1 MKLTNDT
8 NRKRVVL
15 LSRDGLYSRLF
26 VREFLASAELDVVG
40 IVYSTSYLSR
50 GATPIVDIF
59 RFLAKVGLFYAM
71 YQAYI
76 AWFLPWCKGFSRG
89 VNCPILKSNNI
100 NSELTVAWLRELKPD
115 FLLSCH
121 FNQKMFQSVID
132 VPNFAALNFHPSYLP
147 AWRGV
152 DPVLFALQEKCSNLG
167 GSIHRVTAEIDEGD
181 VLLREKLGNEHVAGL
196 IKTNEVLFTL
206 GGRMAA
212 EVLNDFDSFDGR
224 RLSQAALEA
233 VVGSQARYDGWYNVG
248 QLGLVGLW
256 KALWAKPPK
265 V

>member
-15 LSRDGLYSRLF
+15 LTRDGLYSRLF

-76 AWFLPWCKGFSRG
+76 AWFLPWCKGLSRG
-89 VNCPILKSNNI
+89 VNCPILKSDNI
-100 NSELTVAWLRELKPD
+100 NSELTVAWLSELKPD
-115 FLLSCH
+115 FLLSYH
-121 FNQKMFQSVID
+121 FNQKMLQSVID
-132 VPNFAALNFHPSYLP
+132 IPNRAALNFHPSYLP

-152 DPVLFALQEKCSNLG
+152 DPVLFALQEEGALLG
-167 GSIHRVTAEIDEGD
+167 ASIHRVSVDIDEGD
-181 VLLREKLGNEHVAGL
+181 LLLREKLGNEHVAGL
-196 IKTNEVLFTL
+196 IKTNETLFTL

-212 EVLNDFDSFDGR
+212 EVLSDFDAFDGR
-224 RLSQAALEA
+224 RLKQVELASG
-233 VVGSQARYDGWYNVG
+233 VSRYDGWYNVG

-256 KALWAKPPK
+256 KALWAKPRK